1 MSKVLLFKLSIWG
14 VPGSL
19 VVKNLP
25 ATAGAQSRI
34 LVPGGSPHA
43 LEHLSPR
50 AAVTEPERLEP
61 GATAGEGHRTEDPE
75 LCDQGETHA
84 RPTGEARV
92 QQGRPG
98 RGPKRQQ

>member
-25 ATAGAQSRI
+25 ATAGHKSDPWFRRI
-34 LVPGGSPHA
+34 PHA
-43 LEHLSPR
+43 TEHLSPR

-61 GATAGEGHRTEDPE
+61 GATAGEATALRIPSSATK
-75 LCDQGETHA
+75 
-84 RPTGEARV
+84 
-92 QQGRPG
+92 GRPRSPPPEKPVCSKG
-98 RGPKRQQ
+98 DPAEPKRQQ